1 MATPFSKVIDSAYAT
16 IQDYKLDKILKLDK
30 EVFETIMTTY
40 IIKGKSRFTRCVKDL
55 SVDME
60 QKVFLADLDDM
71 EIEILAD
78 YTQTQWFQREI
89 QNVLAFNGKL
99 KNREFDRFSE
109 AQNLK
114 EKKDYLIVLEEKVSQ
129 LVTDYKISHQNFW
142 IDNFKL

>member
-1 MATPFSKVIDSAYAT
+1 MATPFSVVIESAYAT

-60 QKVFLADLDDM
+60 QKVFLADLDEM
-71 EIEILAD
+71 EIEIIAD
-78 YTQTQWFQREI
+78 YTQIQWFTREV
-89 QNVLAFNGKL
+89 QNILAFNSKL

-109 AQNLK
+109 AQNFK
-114 EKKDYLIVLEEKVSQ
+114 EKQSYLILLEEKVSQ
-129 LVTDYKISHQNFW
+129 LVTDYKIENKESW
-142 IDNFKL
+142 LGDFKL

>member
-16 IQDYKLDKILKLDK
+16 IQDYKLDKILKMDR
-30 EVFETIMTTY
+30 EIFETIMTTY
-40 IIKGKSRFTRCVKDL
+40 ILKGKNRFTKCTKDL

-71 EIEILAD
+71 EIEILSD
-78 YTQTQWFQREI
+78 YTQIQWFQREV

-129 LVTDYKISHQNFW
+129 LVTDYKIIKQESW
-142 IDNFKL
+142 LDNFKL